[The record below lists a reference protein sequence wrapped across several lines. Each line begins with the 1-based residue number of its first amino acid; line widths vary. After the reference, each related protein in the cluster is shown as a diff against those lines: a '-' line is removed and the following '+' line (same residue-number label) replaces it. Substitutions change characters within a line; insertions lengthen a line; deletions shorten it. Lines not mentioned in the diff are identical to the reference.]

1 MDDRARVRPP
11 PLVARCPEAW
21 ARCSF
26 PGRGGRGPP
35 PFDLIEAKLAPPP
48 LRSGVVVK
56 SDVIAPLCASPLPFA
71 SVIAPPGYGKTTLLA
86 LWAEKDPRPFAWVAL
101 DGRDDDAVLF
111 LQYIAAALNR
121 VEPLAPEVFD
131 ALSGPGGSNWSNPRP
146 APRERA
152 GVPRAPVGARA
163 RRPARD
169 REPGLPRRARRAVR
183 ARSGG
188 VADRHREQGGAEPA
202 PRPLADAGAAARD
215 RRDRS
220 PARPAGGGRAAER
233 RGCRARPDRA
243 SPT

>member
-1 MDDRARVRPP
+1 MIAPLSRSGPEPHPTLPHAGGLKSWTTEPASGRHHSW
-11 PLVARCPEAW
+11 LVAQRRGRDVA
-21 ARCSF
+21 F
-26 PGRGGRGPP
+26 PAVAVADHP

-131 ALSGPGGSNWSNPRP
+131 ALSGPGGSI
-146 APRERA
+146 
-152 GVPRAPVGARA
+152 G
-163 RRPARD
+163 
-169 REPGLPRRARRAVR
+169 
-183 ARSGG
+183 
-188 VADRHREQGGAEPA
+188 
-202 PRPLADAGAAARD
+202 
-215 RRDRS
+215 
-220 PARPAGGGRAAER
+220 
-233 RGCRARPDRA
+233 
-243 SPT
+243 